1 MMLFILMMFIW
12 MFRSVE
18 QLAVALAEQLEV
30 FGCRVL
36 FLQLLGIFVGT
47 LVSARHPECVDD
59 QALSNYPQHA
69 VLWLK

>member
-1 MMLFILMMFIW
+1 MLFMLMMF
-12 MFRSVE
+12 MLDVKSVE

-30 FGCRVL
+30 FVCRVL

-69 VLWLK
+69 VLWPK